1 MARVNIIKKETT
13 RLDQEQAEGRNVAK
27 LSIRTLFET
36 KKQSELRERRE
47 RLECRRAKKAR
58 KTQREAKSWT
68 SVEGCLEDEYDL
80 EGALLAIEGSP
91 HDSKHKAR
99 EKKRGNS
106 DHRKMGKGNN
116 PVNDKGVIPCVIKSG
131 TWEEEGRCVSSTA
144 DVNHVQK
151 QLQELLFRG
160 KLLKRVVF
168 SPNENKKINEDY
180 TLGIEETTLASPD
193 QVRSDM
199 QG

>member
-13 RLDQEQAEGRNVAK
+13 RLDQEQAERRNVAK
-27 LSIRTLFET
+27 LNIRTLFET

-68 SVEGCLEDEYDL
+68 SVEGCLEDEYDI
-80 EGALLAIEGSP
+80 EGALLAIEGSS
-91 HDSKHKAR
+91 HSKQKAR

-106 DHRKMGKGNN
+106 DHRKLGNN
-116 PVNDKGVIPCVIKSG
+116 PVNDKGVIPCLIKSG
-131 TWEEEGRCVSSTA
+131 TWKEEEGRCASSSV

-160 KLLKRVVF
+160 KLLNRLVF
-168 SPNENKKINEDY
+168 PNEKNKINEDF

>member
-1 MARVNIIKKETT
+1 MARVNIIKQETT
-13 RLDQEQAEGRNVAK
+13 RLDQEQAERRNMAK

-58 KTQREAKSWT
+58 KPQREAKSWT
-68 SVEGCLEDEYDL
+68 SVEGCWEDEYDI

-91 HDSKHKAR
+91 HDSKQKAR

-106 DHRKMGKGNN
+106 DHRKVRNN
-116 PVNDKGVIPCVIKSG
+116 PANDKGVIPCIIKSG
-131 TWEEEGRCVSSTA
+131 TWEEEGRCASSSA

-160 KLLKRVVF
+160 KLLKRVVIG
-168 SPNENKKINEDY
+168 PNEKSKINEDY
-180 TLGIEETTLASPD
+180 TLGIGETTLASRD
-193 QVRSDM
+193 QVRLDM

>member
-1 MARVNIIKKETT
+1 MARVNIIKNETT
-13 RLDQEQAEGRNVAK
+13 RLDQEQAERRNVAK
-27 LSIRTLFET
+27 LNIRTLFET
-36 KKQSELRERRE
+36 KKQSEFRERRE

-68 SVEGCLEDEYDL
+68 SVEGCLEDEYDI
-80 EGALLAIEGSP
+80 EGALLAIEGSS
-91 HDSKHKAR
+91 HSKQKAR

-106 DHRKMGKGNN
+106 DHRKLGNN
-116 PVNDKGVIPCVIKSG
+116 PVNDKGVIPCLIKSG
-131 TWEEEGRCVSSTA
+131 TWKEEEGRCASSSV

-160 KLLKRVVF
+160 KLLNRLVF
-168 SPNENKKINEDY
+168 PNEKNKINEDF

-199 QG
+199 

>member
-1 MARVNIIKKETT
+1 MARVNIIKQETT
-13 RLDQEQAEGRNVAK
+13 RLNQEQAEGRNVAK

-68 SVEGCLEDEYDL
+68 SVEGCCEDEYDI
-80 EGALLAIEGSP
+80 EGALLAIEGSS
-91 HDSKHKAR
+91 HSKQKAR

-106 DHRKMGKGNN
+106 DHRKLGNN
-116 PVNDKGVIPCVIKSG
+116 PVNDKGVIPCLIKSG
-131 TWEEEGRCVSSTA
+131 TWKEEEGRCASSSV

-160 KLLKRVVF
+160 KLLNRLVF
-168 SPNENKKINEDY
+168 PNEKNKINEDY

>member
-1 MARVNIIKKETT
+1 MARVNIIKQETT
-13 RLDQEQAEGRNVAK
+13 RLDQEQAERRNVAK

-68 SVEGCLEDEYDL
+68 SVEGCWEDKYDI

-91 HDSKHKAR
+91 HDSKQKAR

-106 DHRKMGKGNN
+106 DHRIMGNI
-116 PVNDKGVIPCVIKSG
+116 PVNDKGDIPCVIKSG

-168 SPNENKKINEDY
+168 GPNEKSKINEDY

>member
-1 MARVNIIKKETT
+1 M
-13 RLDQEQAEGRNVAK
+13 
-27 LSIRTLFET
+27 
-36 KKQSELRERRE
+36 
-47 RLECRRAKKAR
+47 ECRRAKKAR

-68 SVEGCLEDEYDL
+68 SVEGCLEDEYDI
-80 EGALLAIEGSP
+80 EGALLAIEGSSN
-91 HDSKHKAR
+91 SKQKAR

-106 DHRKMGKGNN
+106 DHRQTGTN

-131 TWEEEGRCVSSTA
+131 TWEEEGRCASSSA
-144 DVNHVQK
+144 DVNQVHK

-168 SPNENKKINEDY
+168 GPNEKNKINEDY
-180 TLGIEETTLASPD
+180 TLGIEETTLAFPD
-193 QVRSDM
+193 QVRSDT

>member
-68 SVEGCLEDEYDL
+68 SVEGCWEDKYDI

-91 HDSKHKAR
+91 HDSKQKAR

-106 DHRKMGKGNN
+106 DHRKMGNN

-131 TWEEEGRCVSSTA
+131 TWEEEGRCVSSSA

-168 SPNENKKINEDY
+168 GPNEKRKINEDY
-180 TLGIEETTLASPD
+180 ILGIEETTLASPD

>member
-1 MARVNIIKKETT
+1 MARVNIIKNETT
-13 RLDQEQAEGRNVAK
+13 RLDQEQAERRNVAK
-27 LSIRTLFET
+27 LNIRTLFET

-68 SVEGCLEDEYDL
+68 SVEGCCEDEYDI
-80 EGALLAIEGSP
+80 EGALLAIEGSS
-91 HDSKHKAR
+91 HSKQKAR

-106 DHRKMGKGNN
+106 DHRKLGNN
-116 PVNDKGVIPCVIKSG
+116 PVNDKGVIPCLIKSG
-131 TWEEEGRCVSSTA
+131 TWKEEEGRCASSSV

-160 KLLKRVVF
+160 KLLNRLVF
-168 SPNENKKINEDY
+168 PNEKNKINEDY

-199 QG
+199 